1 MHLQAA
7 YRIFHYLKDTSI
19 KGIMFKRNNRLLVE
33 AYMDTN
39 YTSSLAEK
47 NLHLDIVPFLEE
59 TKWLGEIKSKI

>member
-1 MHLQAA
+1 
-7 YRIFHYLKDTSI
+7 
-19 KGIMFKRNNRLLVE
+19 MFKRNNRLLVE